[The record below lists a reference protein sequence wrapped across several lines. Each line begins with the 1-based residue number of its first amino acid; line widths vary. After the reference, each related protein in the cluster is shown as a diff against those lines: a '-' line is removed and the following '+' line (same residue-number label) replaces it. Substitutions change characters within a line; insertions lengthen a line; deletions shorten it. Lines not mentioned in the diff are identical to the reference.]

1 MAKSFVIAIDHELN
15 ETTGNAEVLLP
26 GVVHAETD
34 GTFTDWEGRVQAH
47 HPAVPVGGTAQA
59 VWELADQL
67 SLRLKVDLG
76 LGNLA
81 AVTAETARWRAR
93 PAAAA
98 TPATVPDP
106 EPVEPAGPED
116 GLDLVTY
123 PLLLDAASM
132 LARAADLNRSTE
144 AAFCE
149 LHPDDADRLGL
160 AVDQRAVLDFGDGVT
175 AELPVRVSAG
185 IAPGCVFVPA
195 NQPDLAVGALLGPA
209 GARRVALRAAEEVAA

>member
-1 MAKSFVIAIDHELN
+1 
-15 ETTGNAEVLLP
+15 
-26 GVVHAETD
+26 
-34 GTFTDWEGRVQAH
+34 
-47 HPAVPVGGTAQA
+47 
-59 VWELADQL
+59 
-67 SLRLKVDLG
+67 
-76 LGNLA
+76 
-81 AVTAETARWRAR
+81 
-93 PAAAA
+93 
-98 TPATVPDP
+98 
-106 EPVEPAGPED
+106 
-116 GLDLVTY
+116 
-123 PLLLDAASM
+123 M

-160 AVDQRAVLDFGDGVT
+160 ANGGRAVLDFGDGVT